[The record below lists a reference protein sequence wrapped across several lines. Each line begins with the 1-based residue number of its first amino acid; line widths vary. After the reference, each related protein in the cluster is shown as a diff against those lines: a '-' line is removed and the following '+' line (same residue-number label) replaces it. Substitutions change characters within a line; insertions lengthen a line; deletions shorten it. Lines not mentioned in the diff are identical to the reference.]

1 MKKVRLF
8 ISVFFVPLCLAAQQ
22 KAEKALHT
30 LDEKYPQEKI
40 HLFINKEAFNAGE
53 TIWFK
58 AYLFSGNVQSN
69 ISKTLYVEL
78 LNDQKHTVSQLLLPL
93 VKAVG
98 GGSIALPA
106 NLPEGNYY
114 LRAYTS
120 WMLNFDESFQ
130 YFYQL
135 PVYNQHSL
143 QKLTDK
149 PVAWT
154 ATLYPESG
162 SLVAGKENKA
172 AIRLTAKGKLP
183 EKWQGYIAEQD
194 SPGKALFRFT
204 SLNAQLAL
212 FNILPQNGK
221 RYVAHVYDSFGNKSI
236 IPFQPSAQGVLL
248 KAKQNGR
255 VLEVEI
261 GSQGIT
267 EGLFNS
273 KIVAA
278 SHGSLFY
285 SGTIKKKDSLV
296 RIAIPVEALL
306 SGVVQLTLF
315 DSREKP
321 VAERLIFLQTEPLAS
336 LNVSVGSTVSP
347 DEITGWKIIS
357 DSSWP
362 GNSTASIEIV
372 ASIHPFKRSIKSD
385 LWLGDFSSDIF
396 EPNQYFR
403 GDSIWREALDALLIT
418 EKWTRYNWEKI
429 LADSFPAISHVPE
442 GYLSFSGTVFK
453 NKVPLKDATLNF
465 MLKLQDSSSHLWQVN
480 SNKAGEFFLNDIAF
494 FDSMSI
500 YQLSGD
506 KKNPVQDTRMKWKRM
521 NNFSAFTGNLPF
533 SPFFLQEKSKTGLSE
548 TPATKVQNRLIRH
561 DTTKRNKRLLE
572 EVIVKTTIKTPTQL
586 LDEELSS
593 PLFTTGNQRI
603 IDFVNEEQNVMAY
616 NNVFDWLEGR
626 VAGLNFMVLSEDKRD
641 PLTKIVIPAGERIP
655 MMRGGIPVIFL
666 DEILTDVTNIHSLT
680 VTEIAMIK
688 VISGFFI
695 GAPGGG
701 NGYGTIAIYTKKA
714 GLMQKDKSLNI
725 PTVILQGYPRPV
737 KATNQAFYWN
747 HHPFETD
754 SIDTGIIFQDQER
767 ISPKRLVITGFTD
780 DARPIFYEKILKTT
794 SGAGTWPMNPLPS
807 ATALAPRR

>member
-22 KAEKALHT
+22 KAEKALHK

-40 HLFINKEAFNAGE
+40 HLFVNKEAFNAGE

-78 LNDQKHTVSQLLLPL
+78 LNEQKQTTSQLLLPL
-93 VKAVG
+93 VKAAG
-98 GGSIALPA
+98 EGSIALPA

-120 WMLNFDESFQ
+120 WMLNFDASFQ
-130 YFYQL
+130 YIYQL
-135 PVYNQHSL
+135 PVYNQQSL
-143 QKLTDK
+143 QKLAAK

-154 ATLYPESG
+154 ATLHPESG
-162 SLVAGKENKA
+162 SLVAGKENKV

-183 EKWQGYIAEQD
+183 EKWQGYITEQD
-194 SPGKALFRFT
+194 NPGKALFRFT
-204 SLNAQLAL
+204 SLNPQVAI

-221 RYVAHVYDSFGNKSI
+221 RYVAHVYDSLGNQSI
-236 IPFQPSAQGVLL
+236 FPFQPSAQGVLL

-255 VLEVEI
+255 VVEVEI

-296 RIAIPVEALL
+296 RIAIPVETLL

-321 VAERLIFLQTEPLAS
+321 LAERLVFLQTEPLAS
-336 LNVSVGSTVSP
+336 LNVSVGSAISP
-347 DEITGWKIIS
+347 DELQEWKIRS

-362 GNSTASIEIV
+362 ANSTASIEMA

-385 LWLGDFSSDIF
+385 LWLGDFSNDIF

-403 GDSIWREALDALLIT
+403 GDSIWQEALDALLIT
-418 EKWTRYNWEKI
+418 EKWTRYDWEKI
-429 LADSFPAISHVPE
+429 LADSFPGIRYAPE
-442 GYLSFSGTVFK
+442 GYLSFSGTAFK

-480 SNKAGEFFLNDIAF
+480 SDKTGEFFLNDIAF
-494 FDSMSI
+494 FDSLSI

-506 KKNPVQDTRMKWKRM
+506 KKNPVQDTRIEWKRL
-521 NNFSAFTGNLPF
+521 NNFSAFTGNLPL
-533 SPFFLQEKSKTGLSE
+533 STFFLQEKSKTSLSE
-548 TPATKVQNRLIRH
+548 PPAPVAQNR
-561 DTTKRNKRLLE
+561 
-572 EVIVKTTIKTPTQL
+572 
-586 LDEELSS
+586 
-593 PLFTTGNQRI
+593 
-603 IDFVNEEQNVMAY
+603 
-616 NNVFDWLEGR
+616 
-626 VAGLNFMVLSEDKRD
+626 
-641 PLTKIVIPAGERIP
+641 
-655 MMRGGIPVIFL
+655 
-666 DEILTDVTNIHSLT
+666 
-680 VTEIAMIK
+680 
-688 VISGFFI
+688 
-695 GAPGGG
+695 
-701 NGYGTIAIYTKKA
+701 
-714 GLMQKDKSLNI
+714 
-725 PTVILQGYPRPV
+725 
-737 KATNQAFYWN
+737 
-747 HHPFETD
+747 
-754 SIDTGIIFQDQER
+754 
-767 ISPKRLVITGFTD
+767 
-780 DARPIFYEKILKTT
+780 
-794 SGAGTWPMNPLPS
+794 
-807 ATALAPRR
+807 